1 MAGRGG
7 APTFAK
13 RQRENAKREKKK
25 RKQER
30 REERRQDGGDD
41 RPAPDGIDPD
51 IAHIQPGPQ
60 PHPFLDDDELGDEG
74 GGGG

>member
-30 REERRQDGGDD
+30 LQERRQGGDD
-41 RPAPDGIDPD
+41 SESTPAGVDPD

-60 PHPFLDDDELGDEG
+60 PHPFLDDE
-74 GGGG
+74 